1 MKWLRIFE
9 LTAIL
14 ATGTWFVAVF
24 LTSLAYHCILSVNE
38 LLYSY
43 LLTFVLFYIGLYMC
57 EE

>member
-14 ATGTWFVAVF
+14 STGTWFVAVF
-24 LTSLAYHCILSVNE
+24 LISLAYHCTLSVNE

-43 LLTFVLFYIGLYMC
+43 LLTFVLFYIELYIC

>member
-24 LTSLAYHCILSVNE
+24 LTSLAYHCTLSINE

-43 LLTFVLFYIGLYMC
+43 LLTFVLFYIGLYM
-57 EE
+57 